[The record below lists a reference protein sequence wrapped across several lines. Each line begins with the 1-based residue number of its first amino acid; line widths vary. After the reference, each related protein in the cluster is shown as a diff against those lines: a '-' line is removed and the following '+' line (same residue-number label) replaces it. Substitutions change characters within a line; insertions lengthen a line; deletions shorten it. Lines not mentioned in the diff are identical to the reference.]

1 MKNKFW
7 VLAVVALTLTACK
20 SSLQVAQVQTQ
31 KNTSISSD
39 IKANEEY
46 VKFIKPY
53 KEGLEKEMN
62 TKVSYTA
69 VDLNKKG
76 NNSNL
81 GNLLA
86 DFTYNAAKEW
96 ASKNNIADVD
106 ASVINIGGI
115 RATIGAGDILVKN
128 VFEVMP
134 FENEIVL
141 VKMSGRDIS
150 GLFDYYVQYEKNNPV
165 SQI

>member
-53 KEGLEKEMN
+53 K
-62 TKVSYTA
+62 
-69 VDLNKKG
+69 
-76 NNSNL
+76 
-81 GNLLA
+81 
-86 DFTYNAAKEW
+86 
-96 ASKNNIADVD
+96 
-106 ASVINIGGI
+106 
-115 RATIGAGDILVKN
+115 
-128 VFEVMP
+128 
-134 FENEIVL
+134 
-141 VKMSGRDIS
+141 
-150 GLFDYYVQYEKNNPV
+150 
-165 SQI
+165 